1 MRILEEPQILNQHE
15 IFFHKK
21 TVIRLQQLPSP
32 ANNPPPPPPPTPPPS
47 APNPSP
53 LSLVTAEL
61 HVTELKFK

>member
-21 TVIRLQQLPSP
+21 TAIHLQQLPSL
-32 ANNPPPPPPPTPPPS
+32 ANLPPT
-47 APNPSP
+47 PSP

>member
-32 ANNPPPPPPPTPPPS
+32 ANNTPPS